1 MQRSRGAQSPT
12 RWVAHRATGPIQCRR
27 PWCRRGAPDKR
38 PSPDASPAAKGR
50 AASAWRAPSPPA
62 HEPAT
67 RRAASVCDG
76 SDRPRRQGR
85 RSHSGPSSVLHTAAP
100 TTARWYP
107 RHARWHTP
115 PPTTP
120 PHGCTRRHRVPPT
133 IQRGCARPWRPIGW
147 GLRPARLGW
156 SHSLPSVSMTPR
168 TVGAAKQSGGQ
179 S

>member
-100 TTARWYP
+100 ATARWYP

-115 PPTTP
+115 PPQP
-120 PHGCTRRHRVPPT
+120 PPT
-133 IQRGCARPWRPIGW
+133 DARGDTVSRRPSSGDARGLGGPSAGACGRP
-147 GLRPARLGW
+147 RLGW
-156 SHSLPSVSMTPR
+156 SHALPSGSMTPR